1 MSDRLNAN
9 SCRVLGLHFFC
20 GSLADALELS
30 RKGGLVVAPS
40 GPGLASDLT
49 SCRVY
54 KRALLEADLVLPD
67 SGLMCL
73 WKKWFGTETIKRI
86 SGLTFLDG
94 YLKSSLVNKES
105 SFWIMPD
112 EKQAKANMSWLSRN
126 MDYTARECD
135 VYVAPMYSKTG
146 DVEDNIL
153 LNKIRESKPATI
165 FIQVGGGV
173 QERLGLFLKN
183 NLEYRPTILCTGA
196 ALAFLSGEQVRIPS
210 WIDRFYMGWLLR
222 CFFAPS
228 IYIPR
233 YLKAFR
239 LIYLLAK
246 FGKDCPV

>member
-1 MSDRLNAN
+1 MSERLNAD
-9 SCRVLGLHFFC
+9 SCKILGLYFFN

-49 SCRVY
+49 NCGVY
-54 KRALLEADLVLPD
+54 ARALQEADLVLPD

-73 WKKWFGTETIKRI
+73 WQKWFGAEAINRI
-86 SGLTFLDG
+86 SGLTFLTG
-94 YLKSSLVNKES
+94 YLKSRSVEKES

-112 EKQAKANMSWLSRN
+112 EKQAKANLSWLSQN
-126 MDYTARECD
+126 MDYSARECE
-135 VYVAPMYSKTG
+135 VYIAPMYLKTG
-146 DVEDNIL
+146 DIEDFAL
-153 LNKIRESKPATI
+153 LNKIRESKPSTI

-210 WIDRFYMGWLLR
+210 WVDRFYLGWLLR

-228 IYIPR
+228 TYIPR
-233 YLKAFR
+233 YVKAFR
-239 LIYLLAK
+239 LLYLLKKFAK
-246 FGKDCPV
+246 ECPF

>member
-1 MSDRLNAN
+1 MSERLNAD
-9 SCRVLGLHFFC
+9 SCKILGLYFFN
-20 GSLADALELS
+20 GSLADALKLS

-49 SCRVY
+49 NCGVY
-54 KRALLEADLVLPD
+54 ARALLEADLVLPD

-73 WKKWFGTETIKRI
+73 WQQWFCTETINRI
-86 SGLTFLDG
+86 SGLTFLTG
-94 YLKSSLVNKES
+94 YLKNWSVEKES

-112 EKQAKANMSWLSRN
+112 EKQAKANLSWLSQN
-126 MDYTARECD
+126 MDYPARECD
-135 VYVAPMYSKTG
+135 VYIAPMYRKTG
-146 DVEDNIL
+146 DIEDSIL
-153 LNKIRESKPATI
+153 LNKIRESKPSTI

-210 WIDRFYMGWLLR
+210 WVDRFYLGWLLR
-222 CFFAPS
+222 CFFAPQ

-239 LIYLLAK
+239 LLYLLNK
-246 FGKDCPV
+246 FGKECPV

>member
-1 MSDRLNAN
+1 MSDRLKAD
-9 SCRVLGLHFFC
+9 SCKILGVHFFN
-20 GSLADALELS
+20 GSLPDALELS

-49 SCRVY
+49 NCGVY
-54 KRALLEADLVLPD
+54 ASALLEADLVLPD

-73 WKKWFGTETIKRI
+73 WQQCFGTETIKRI
-86 SGLTFLDG
+86 SGLTFLNG
-94 YLKSSLVNKES
+94 YLKSNLVEKES

-112 EKQAKANMSWLSRN
+112 EKQAKANLSWLSQN
-126 MDYTARECD
+126 MDYSARECN
-135 VYVAPMYSKTG
+135 VYVAPLYSKTG

-165 FIQVGGGV
+165 FIQVGGGT

-210 WIDRFYMGWLLR
+210 WIDRFYLGWLLR
-222 CFFAPS
+222 CFFAPP

-233 YLKAFR
+233 YVRAFR
-239 LIYLLAK
+239 LLYLLTK
-246 FGKDCPV
+246 FGKDSPV